1 MANIEVTKWINNVES
16 EEMRREILSYS
27 SSELADA
34 FDGDLKF
41 GTAGMRGVMGMGS
54 NRINVYTV
62 RKVSKAL
69 GTYMLKNGK
78 RRAVIC
84 FDSRKN
90 SKVFAQEA
98 ARAMLSLGVKVIL
111 SDEVS
116 PVPFL
121 AYLAKNYADAGV
133 MITASHNPKE
143 YNGYKVY
150 DENGCQIDEAQAG

>member
-69 GTYMLKNGK
+69 GTYMLKK
-78 RRAVIC
+78 R
-84 FDSRKN
+84 K
-90 SKVFAQEA
+90 
-98 ARAMLSLGVKVIL
+98 
-111 SDEVS
+111 
-116 PVPFL
+116 
-121 AYLAKNYADAGV
+121 
-133 MITASHNPKE
+133 TASGNML
-143 YNGYKVY
+143 
-150 DENGCQIDEAQAG
+150 

>member
-69 GTYMLKNGK
+69 GTYMLK
-78 RRAVIC
+78 
-84 FDSRKN
+84 
-90 SKVFAQEA
+90 
-98 ARAMLSLGVKVIL
+98 
-111 SDEVS
+111 
-116 PVPFL
+116 
-121 AYLAKNYADAGV
+121 
-133 MITASHNPKE
+133 T
-143 YNGYKVY
+143 
-150 DENGCQIDEAQAG
+150 ENGER